1 MTRDFSQKFLFN
13 HRPIRGQF
21 IRLTETYQSMIR
33 HKNYPEKIQKFL
45 GEALASTA
53 LIHGLF
59 KNSGK
64 ITLQFQGSGALT
76 LLSIHGDLSDMRGL
90 VQYSTEALF
99 TEKDSLLSALKTGKL
114 VLTYEAGD
122 DHGNSR
128 HQSILEV
135 ISPDMAQ
142 NIEHYFSQSE
152 QVETKIWLAVTP
164 LSVSGFL
171 LQRLPSPPTS
181 ITETD
186 HSDPNNLGDDLCD
199 DLWNDA
205 IIRAQ
210 TLFEQELQTLP
221 LEDLL
226 SRLYSEDEIQ
236 LFQPEEIEFKCP
248 CSKDRME
255 RAILFMGKPEVMAIL
270 EKEEHVDVTCQFC
283 GKNHAFD
290 AIDIEKI
297 FRG

>member
-13 HRPIRGQF
+13 SRPIRGQF
-21 IRLTETYQSMIR
+21 IRLTDTYQNMI
-33 HKNYPEKIQKFL
+33 HQKNYPENIQKFL

-76 LLSIHGDLSDMRGL
+76 LLSIHGDLSYMRGL
-90 VQYSTEALF
+90 VQYAQESVLTQES
-99 TEKDSLLSALKTGKL
+99 SLLSALKEGKL
-114 VLTYEAGD
+114 VLSYEAD
-122 DHGNSR
+122 EQHGHSR
-128 HQSILEV
+128 HQSFLEV
-135 ISPDMAQ
+135 VSPHMAQ

-152 QVETKIWLAVTP
+152 QVETKIWLSVSP
-164 LSVSGFL
+164 VSVSGFL
-171 LQRLPSPPTS
+171 LQRLPSGPTML
-181 ITETD
+181 
-186 HSDPNNLGDDLCD
+186 SDDPLLDPEN
-199 DLWNDA
+199 LWNDA
-205 IIRAQ
+205 VIRAQ
-210 TLFEQELQTLP
+210 TLFEQELQTLS

-236 LFQPEEIEFKCP
+236 LFQPLEIQFDCP

-255 RAILFMGKPEVMAIL
+255 KAILFMGKTEIMAIL
-270 EKEEHVDVTCQFC
+270 EKEEHIDVTCEFC

>member
-1 MTRDFSQKFLFN
+1 MTHQ
-13 HRPIRGQF
+13 
-21 IRLTETYQSMIR
+21 
-33 HKNYPEKIQKFL
+33 KNYPENIQKFL

-76 LLSIHGDLSDMRGL
+76 LLSIHGDLSHMRGL
-90 VQYSTEALF
+90 VQYSTDNLLA
-99 TEKDSLLSALKTGKL
+99 EKDSLLSALKTGKL
-114 VLTYEAGD
+114 VLTYEAD
-122 DHGNSR
+122 DQHGNSR

-135 ISPDMAQ
+135 VSAHMAQ

-152 QVETKIWLAVTP
+152 QVETKIWLSVTP
-164 LSVSGFL
+164 LSASGFL
-171 LQRLPSPPTS
+171 LQRLPSV
-181 ITETD
+181 
-186 HSDPNNLGDDLCD
+186 PNLDSNLDLD
-199 DLWNDA
+199 LNLNPDELWNDA
-205 IIRAQ
+205 VIRAQ
-210 TLFEQELQTLP
+210 TLFEQELQTLA

-236 LFQPEEIEFKCP
+236 LFQAEEIEFNCP

-255 RAILFMGKPEVMAIL
+255 RALLFMGKAEVMEIL